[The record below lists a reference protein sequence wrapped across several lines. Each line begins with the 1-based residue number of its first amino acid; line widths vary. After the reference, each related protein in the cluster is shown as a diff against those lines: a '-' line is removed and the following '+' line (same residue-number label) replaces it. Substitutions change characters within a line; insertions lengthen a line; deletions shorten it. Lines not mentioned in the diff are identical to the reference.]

1 MHLGPA
7 ITTNLFVCVRVP
19 LKLLI
24 QIYYYNFIWRRENT
38 ATNYFTDSII
48 SHTYV
53 KIPGVSQL
61 YYLNNLSWPRR
72 QEANIMSFMRIPRFD
87 STEMSSA
94 ELFLKKPYS
103 SSFSNQLCFVI
114 WWSEPRSGKFKEAT
128 NEIFNNSA
136 KCHQCFMKVLWLQKC
151 CSII

>member
-1 MHLGPA
+1 MRLQISEASLPKIIQPFKETFIPSKFENTKCYAIFDYSMHLGPA

-53 KIPGVSQL
+53 KIPSVSQL
-61 YYLNNLSWPRR
+61 YYLNNLS
-72 QEANIMSFMRIPRFD
+72 
-87 STEMSSA
+87 
-94 ELFLKKPYS
+94 
-103 SSFSNQLCFVI
+103 
-114 WWSEPRSGKFKEAT
+114 
-128 NEIFNNSA
+128 
-136 KCHQCFMKVLWLQKC
+136 
-151 CSII
+151 

>member
-1 MHLGPA
+1 MCLQISEASLHKIIHQRTFQGEFHSFQVWKHKVLCHIWLQYASIGPA
-7 ITTNLFVCVRVP
+7 ITTNLFACVRAP

-53 KIPGVSQL
+53 KIPSVSQL

-72 QEANIMSFMRIPRFD
+72 Q
-87 STEMSSA
+87 
-94 ELFLKKPYS
+94 
-103 SSFSNQLCFVI
+103 
-114 WWSEPRSGKFKEAT
+114 
-128 NEIFNNSA
+128 
-136 KCHQCFMKVLWLQKC
+136 
-151 CSII
+151 